1 MVYNRGDTI
10 SDGCKTN
17 SLTFRLNLRI
27 IINGKKKLD
36 CCNGEFARRTATNE
50 SKLYYDKSKATLA
63 AKCHLNHTITTA
75 LLLTPKI
82 IPMITIPIIQIM
94 DLSCHVCLSLA
105 DKSLY
110 VVQDIYQM
118 NYPRTRCEIKS
129 GPIQKLIDGLSL
141 VEVNKRNIS
150 NTIIMLNSISF

>member
-1 MVYNRGDTI
+1 
-10 SDGCKTN
+10 
-17 SLTFRLNLRI
+17 LRI

-50 SKLYYDKSKATLA
+50 SKLYQDKSKATLA

-94 DLSCHVCLSLA
+94 DLSCHVCCLSLA
-105 DKSLY
+105 DKGLY

-118 NYPRTRCEIKS
+118 NYPRTRC
-129 GPIQKLIDGLSL
+129 GAIQKLIDGLSL